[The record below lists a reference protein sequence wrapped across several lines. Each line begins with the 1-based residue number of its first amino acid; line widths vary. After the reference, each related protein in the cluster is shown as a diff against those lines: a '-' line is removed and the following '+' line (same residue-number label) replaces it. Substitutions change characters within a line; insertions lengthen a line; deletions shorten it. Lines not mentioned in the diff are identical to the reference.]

1 MYYSV
6 DCGVFLNLTIQPA
19 WLKTVIDVFF
29 ELLCRSNKHKKR
41 RLKYIGKPLKSMVL
55 QLAQHGSHKLI
66 A

>member
-29 ELLCRSNKHKKR
+29 ELLCLVGFLTGLAFHF
-41 RLKYIGKPLKSMVL
+41 LKYM
-55 QLAQHGSHKLI
+55 HK
-66 A
+66 